1 MHTKTWREKKMPNT
15 VPNMET
21 GESLFACIYINLV
34 RRQHVLVVD
43 GDEGAEAGEGDEDG
57 DAAEDEVDEG
67 GEGVLALQEHE
78 LLVADLVHLR
88 RRRECPVNRN
98 VWKLIFGF
106 GILHAKLRFWR
117 F

>member
-1 MHTKTWREKKMPNT
+1 MGSLSRLKREMHTKTWREKKMPNT

-57 DAAEDEVDEG
+57 DTAEDEVDEG
-67 GEGVLALQEHE
+67 GEGVFALQEHE

-88 RRRECPVNRN
+88 RRRVQGTVCITSSTPRTSN
-98 VWKLIFGF
+98 
-106 GILHAKLRFWR
+106 
-117 F
+117 